1 MTTKQ
6 LTAQEQAQAD
16 QQKLMDFLKANELTL
31 DIFLQ
36 TNTGD
41 MLTLRRALK
50 DDYTG
55 PDWLISVR
63 AVGKNGDNGN
73 Q

>member
-1 MTTKQ
+1 MTTAKEP
-6 LTAQEQAQAD
+6 TPQEQAQAH
-16 QQKLMDFLKANELTL
+16 QQLLMDFLKANGLSL

-41 MLTLRRALK
+41 VLTLRRALK
-50 DDYTG
+50 EDYTG

-63 AVGKNGDNGN
+63 AIRQNGN
-73 Q
+73 A